1 MIYSRPWTILILLMA
16 IKMVLCGCVLG
27 AGADAYGNAT
37 RVRREPHP
45 HHRPL
50 TDEEDAAA
58 AWKRGHWREMQAIMR
73 SEGARGVAECCP
85 SVLEMVAPKGG
96 RTPSGLFVE
105 LYEDGENIQ
114 QLYELSCAPDIVGRP
129 CRFVDARLYNQS
141 RCVQKYSYS
150 YALVRKPAATE
161 IPQHRARREGQG
173 FSVPGAGGWSMDY
186 VRVRSGCEC
195 QITPPKRKTPHKKR
209 ERHRQKKKN
218 RRLEEEDET

>member
-1 MIYSRPWTILILLMA
+1 M
-16 IKMVLCGCVLG
+16 
-27 AGADAYGNAT
+27 
-37 RVRREPHP
+37 
-45 HHRPL
+45 
-50 TDEEDAAA
+50 
-58 AWKRGHWREMQAIMR
+58 
-73 SEGARGVAECCP
+73 
-85 SVLEMVAPKGG
+85 
-96 RTPSGLFVE
+96 
-105 LYEDGENIQ
+105 
-114 QLYELSCAPDIVGRP
+114 
-129 CRFVDARLYNQS
+129 DARLYNQS

-218 RRLEEEDET
+218 RRLEEEDETWQWMCPVNKQLNKLFALPMCDWAYVLVCSNDYLMYLFSL